1 RRLPR
6 RVGQG
11 PGFRARRLLR
21 GGGLRLLWFVVHGLA
36 LHEQSVCRPRCAV
49 LAGLVGVRARK
60 ERSDKKIAARVG
72 PVERAGALVTAARP
86 GRRRRR
92 RTRCRAAGRA
102 TPRDTSLDTRSE
114 EHTSELQ
121 SRSDL

>member
-1 RRLPR
+1 MSTPSWIVLASVCDGSTCAKRAR
-6 RVGQG
+6 
-11 PGFRARRLLR
+11 FRARRLLR

-72 PVERAGALVTAARP
+72 PVERAGPLVTAGRP
-86 GRRRRR
+86 GR
-92 RTRCRAAGRA
+92 
-102 TPRDTSLDTRSE
+102 
-114 EHTSELQ
+114 
-121 SRSDL
+121 